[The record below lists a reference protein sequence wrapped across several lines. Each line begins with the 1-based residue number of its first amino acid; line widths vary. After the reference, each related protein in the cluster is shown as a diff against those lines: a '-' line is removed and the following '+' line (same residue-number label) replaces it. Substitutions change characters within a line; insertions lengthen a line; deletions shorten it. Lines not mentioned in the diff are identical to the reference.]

1 MEEAED
7 KANSHFGLA
16 LIQEGV
22 ILLNGTIQISSVIG
36 QGTTIDIKI
45 PLDLHFS

>member
-7 KANSHFGLA
+7 KANSHFGLS
-16 LIQEGV
+16 LIQEAAV
-22 ILLNGTIQISSVIG
+22 LMNGTIHISSVIG

>member
-7 KANSHFGLA
+7 KANSHFGLS
-16 LIQEGV
+16 LIQEAV
-22 ILLNGTIQISSVIG
+22 VLMNGTIHISSVIG
-36 QGTTIDIKI
+36 QGTKIDIKI